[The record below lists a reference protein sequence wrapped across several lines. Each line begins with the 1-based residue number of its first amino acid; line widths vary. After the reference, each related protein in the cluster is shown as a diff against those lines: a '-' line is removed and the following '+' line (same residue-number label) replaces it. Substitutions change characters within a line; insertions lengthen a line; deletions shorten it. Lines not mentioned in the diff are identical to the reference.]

1 MGDVNSLAEQ
11 HIELYESRLAYLDEL
26 IQKARNG
33 LEGHPEREKH
43 EKTLADILARRD
55 ELQVRVDDVKL
66 NNPESLTEELEED
79 GPIMGI
85 ADAIAA
91 ELDALL
97 RKLGA

>member
-1 MGDVNSLAEQ
+1 MSNVDSLAEQ
-11 HIELYESRLAYLDEL
+11 HIRRYESRLEHLDEL
-26 IQKARNG
+26 IGKVRSR
-33 LEGHPEREKH
+33 LEAHPQREQH
-43 EKTLADILARRD
+43 EKALADILARRD

-66 NNPESLTEELEED
+66 NHPQNLTEELEED

-97 RKLGA
+97 KKLGA